1 MNQRI
6 KNSYTRLTSIL
17 NLELLKA
24 SLPSIVFILI
34 ALAIGIKYIDPAP
47 PKKIVIATDIPGSDY
62 ASFAYLY
69 REYLK
74 KEGIILEIHQ
84 SKGDVE
90 NLQLLKDENSGVDM
104 AFIQDGIANKEGAG
118 TLLSLGSLYYDPVW
132 IFCRCK
138 NQVSHLSELKGMKI
152 AVGKAGGGSHV
163 ISTSILEASGVN
175 DKNSTIIP
183 SGEDEAEQAILKG
196 KVDVAILVDV
206 PTSPYIREILDDESI
221 QLVNLDEAEAFTRQ
235 YRYLH
240 HLALPEGSINLERN
254 IPSHDVQLLSPVVTL
269 VTRGD
274 VHPALIYLMLKT
286 ISQVHGGWG
295 TLNKENEFPS
305 DKDTDFPLSDQAASF
320 YKSGLP
326 FLDKYL
332 PFWAATFVNRTLII
346 IVPLLAILIPLTKII
361 PTVYIWLIKM
371 KLFRYYG
378 ELRFLETQLRESTQE
393 KNHQEFLQ
401 MLNEIEEKVNE
412 LKLPVSF
419 SQHIYELRS
428 HIELVRTKL
437 IRLDGLVKK

>member
-1 MNQRI
+1 MKLRVKDGYNKI
-6 KNSYTRLTSIL
+6 TSIFTR
-17 NLELLKA
+17 ELLEA
-24 SLPSIVFILI
+24 SLPSLIFIVI
-34 ALAIGIKYIDPAP
+34 AVVIGIKYLDPAP
-47 PKKIVIATDIPGSDY
+47 PKKIVIATDIQGSDY
-62 ASFAYLY
+62 TTFAYLY

-74 KEGIILEIHQ
+74 KEGITLEIRQ

-90 NLQLLKDENSGVDM
+90 NLQLLKDEKSGVDL
-104 AFIQDGIANKEGAG
+104 AFMQDGVANKDGAG

-132 IFCRCK
+132 IFSRCK
-138 NQVSHLSELKGMKI
+138 TRISHLSELKGMKI
-152 AVGKAGGGSHV
+152 AIGKVGGGDHV
-163 ISTSILEASGVN
+163 ISTSILEASGVT
-175 DKNSTIIP
+175 DQNSTILPI
-183 SGEDEAEQAILKG
+183 GEVAAKQALLDG

-206 PTSPYIREILDDESI
+206 PTSPNISEILNKNAI
-221 QLVNLDEAEAFTRQ
+221 QLVSLDEAEAFTRQ

-240 HLALPEGSINLERN
+240 HLVLPEGSINLEQN
-254 IPSHDVQLLSPVVTL
+254 IPAHDVHLLSPVVTL
-269 VTRGD
+269 VARGD
-274 VHPALIYLMLKT
+274 VHPALVYLMLKT
-286 ISQVHGGWG
+286 ISKVHGGWG
-295 TLNKENEFPS
+295 VLNKENEFPS
-305 DKDTDFPLSDQAASF
+305 DNDTDFPLSDQAASF
-320 YKSGLP
+320 YKSGMP

-378 ELRFLETQLRESTQE
+378 ELRFLETQLRDGTHER
-393 KNHQEFLQ
+393 NHQEFLA
-401 MLNEIEEKVNE
+401 MLNEIEDKVNE

-437 IRLDGLVKK
+437 IRLEGLLKK

>member
-437 IRLDGLVKK
+437 IRLDGLIKK